1 MKALENKREKQ
12 EEFPEMSMRQR
23 SDIRARKRKKQ
34 LRLRWIIMNSI
45 IALCII
51 LGVLVVKAISLN
63 RENTRKEAAKE
74 AAAEKKKNTAKQT
87 PVPTATPTPAPVGS
101 ERWLRKDLDPSKPM
115 IAMTFDDGP
124 YSPVTEKILD
134 VFEQN
139 NGKATFFCVGSRV
152 AEYASSVQRAYNM
165 GCEIASHT
173 YSHVYLTRLKAK
185 GIKKEQNKTNKA
197 IRNIIG
203 CEPTALRPPGGFVNA
218 KVRKNM
224 KVPMICWSVDSE
236 DWKSRNTKK
245 VLKRC
250 KKLEDGDIV
259 LMHDLYPTTAKAV
272 KKLVPRLVKQGFQL
286 VTVDELFYYK
296 GIPIK
301 AGELHFSGK

>member
-1 MKALENKREKQ
+1 
-12 EEFPEMSMRQR
+12 
-23 SDIRARKRKKQ
+23 
-34 LRLRWIIMNSI
+34 
-45 IALCII
+45 
-51 LGVLVVKAISLN
+51 
-63 RENTRKEAAKE
+63 
-74 AAAEKKKNTAKQT
+74 
-87 PVPTATPTPAPVGS
+87 
-101 ERWLRKDLDPSKPM
+101 
-115 IAMTFDDGP
+115 MTFDDGP

>member
-1 MKALENKREKQ
+1 MKLPENKRERPTK
-12 EEFPEMSMRQR
+12 FPEMSMRQR
-23 SDIRARKRKKQ
+23 AEIGEKNRKKQ
-34 LRLRWIIMNSI
+34 LRLRWIVLNSI

-51 LGVLVVKAISLN
+51 LAVLVVKAVSLN
-63 RENTRKEAAKE
+63 RENARKEAAKV
-74 AAAEKKKNTAKQT
+74 AAVEKKKKEAKQT
-87 PVPTATPTPAPVGS
+87 PAPTATPTPAPVGS

-115 IAMTFDDGP
+115 IALTFDDGP

-134 VFEQN
+134 VLEQN

-152 AEYASSVQRAYNM
+152 SGYASSVLRAYNM

-173 YSHVYLTRLKAK
+173 YSHVYLTGLKAK
-185 GIKKEQNKTNKA
+185 KIKKEQSKTNKA

-245 VLKRC
+245 ILKRC